1 MSAFTAPVF
10 EDAALARPHSERQS
24 ALRRDYRDMGMM
36 IFGEIPNFDTVM
48 NILQRLEDE
57 INGN

>member
-1 MSAFTAPVF
+1 MSAFTRVRLRRRRSCLAGVGMQP
-10 EDAALARPHSERQS
+10 ALP
-24 ALRRDYRDMGMM
+24 RDYRDMGMM
-36 IFGEIPNFDTVM
+36 IFGEIPNFDTVL

>member
-1 MSAFTAPVF
+1 MSAFTASVF
-10 EDAALARPHSERQS
+10 EDAALAWPHSERQS

-36 IFGEIPNFDTVM
+36 IFGEIPNFDRVM